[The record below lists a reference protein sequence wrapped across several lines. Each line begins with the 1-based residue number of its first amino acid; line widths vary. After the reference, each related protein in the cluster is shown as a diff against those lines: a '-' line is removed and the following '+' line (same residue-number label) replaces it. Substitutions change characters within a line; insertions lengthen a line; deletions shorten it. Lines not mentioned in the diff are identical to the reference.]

1 MNAIGP
7 RLDRDVLAQ
16 MGQDVYARIVRP
28 QLRPEDHGKYV
39 VMDVESGAFEVDDTL
54 HAAAARL
61 HARIPGVQAWTE
73 RAGYPTA
80 FRLRGVR

>member
-1 MNAIGP
+1 MNATGP
-7 RLDRDVLAQ
+7 RLDREVLAC

-28 QLRPEDHGKYV
+28 QLRPEDHDKYV

-61 HARIPGVQAWTE
+61 HARIPGVQAWME
-73 RAGYPTA
+73 RAGFPTA
-80 FRLRGVR
+80 NKL

>member
-1 MNAIGP
+1 MNATGP

-16 MGQDVYARIVRP
+16 MGKDVYTRIVLP

-39 VMDVESGAFEVDDTL
+39 VMDVESGAFEVDAKP

-61 HARIPGVQAWTE
+61 RARIPGVQAWME
-73 RAGYPTA
+73 RAGFPTA
-80 FRLRGVR
+80 FKL